1 MPLTTRRIVI
11 NPPLTL
17 STLTYYLLLT
27 VNIYRSFSFALRSKR
42 IVISTILRAG
52 GGNAWGHSVHRTGAV
67 RRGGRL
73 RRQAPHGAC
82 TAAAAQRGERRRGG
96 RGGSGRLVV
105 SRRGTRAA
113 AAEAAARA
121 AAPKARAAFART
133 RLSSNC
139 SRHQRRKGVIA
150 TEYALDTPLG
160 QTVGHIA
167 LYYL

>member
-82 TAAAAQRGERRRGG
+82 TAAAQRGERRRGG
-96 RGGSGRLVV
+96 VA
-105 SRRGTRAA
+105 T
-113 AAEAAARA
+113 ARA
-121 AAPKARAAFART
+121 LRQRSVASAGVAGGGGADDSSSADEARGRRRLRRRRAPRLRRRARPSRVRAFPRIAHDT
-133 RLSSNC
+133 RDE
-139 SRHQRRKGVIA
+139 KV
-150 TEYALDTPLG
+150 
-160 QTVGHIA
+160 
-167 LYYL
+167 